1 MSRLFLFFKK
11 NLYQKLLNPFALSLI
26 CLAFIIGMA
35 LYPYS
40 RSGFYFDDIYNS
52 NLNGTLIVI
61 HQNLSQF
68 LYNVINLWVVHR
80 GRFFP
85 TTLLTTYPFWSFS
98 GDLRVYRILQI
109 SLVVVDIWLFW
120 FIVKKL
126 SNSYRFASLTIF
138 CIPILLQVSNLF
150 DGVTSFAPL
159 YQSILFFVFISW
171 ICLFYYVSSD
181 KHILILVL
189 LSGISEFLALTTYEA
204 SICVIP
210 GMIAISFCSAKN
222 NIRQYRGIAV
232 TLVVSS
238 IYLILY
244 SWFSYHKKSIY
255 TGSEIFL
262 SESNIRTFLVQFLSA
277 FPLVLVKNGP
287 SPSIVSNYLVTLIG
301 FLLVFF
307 LSFIFLAF
315 YSQLHSTHLNYLG
328 KDNSTETHQN
338 NYIKSFLEFY
348 RTEKSSA
355 FVKRIMN
362 EFIRFSWIKWVM
374 EFRLLLIIAFSLSVI
389 PAALIS
395 ISKKYQYIDYGG
407 AYSLV
412 FIQIFGVA
420 LFFALFLDKLFLL
433 VNKNNKYKTLLLIF
447 SSIMYSFVFTQTAN
461 LNLERILSFNK
472 DWSSKQRQQMEKI
485 ISKGFLNDL
494 PPNHLI
500 LIQDP
505 YPWEVG
511 ILPFTKLPIGACSA
525 FFSQY
530 SVRNIHCSTINSI
543 NGETLHTG
551 MPGQIFLL
559 RRQLINGNIER
570 IVINNETFKIWAVRN
585 KTGKRSTYKI
595 DREHGKFCMVTRPE
609 LGGEGVRWEGQAG
622 NRFAYVVN
630 NGSLSFTNF
639 SRIRSVIKTKLV
651 MVSNKSQTIDVFVNR
666 KKTSIKL
673 MPNIPETIKIDLR
686 NIYFLKKGIVFIRNE
701 RPVNRNMLIRSRNF
715 NFKILDVYPSC
726 G

>member
-1 MSRLFLFFKK
+1 MGRLFPFFKK
-11 NLYQKLLNPFALSLI
+11 NTYQKLLKPFALSLI
-26 CLAFIIGMA
+26 CLAIIIGMA

-52 NLNGTLIVI
+52 NLNGTLIAI

-85 TTLLTTYPFWSFS
+85 TTLLTTYPFWSIS
-98 GDLRVYRILQI
+98 GDLPVYRLLQI
-109 SLVVVDIWLFW
+109 SLVIVDIWLFW
-120 FIVKKL
+120 FLLKKL
-126 SNSYRFASLTIF
+126 SHSYQFATLTIF
-138 CIPILLQVSNLF
+138 CIPLLLQVSNLF

-159 YQSILFFVFISW
+159 YQSILLFVFISW
-171 ICLFYYVSSD
+171 ISLFYYVSSD

-222 NIRQYRGIAV
+222 NIRKYRGIAV
-232 TLVVSS
+232 TLVVST
-238 IYLILY
+238 IYFILY
-244 SWFSYHKKSIY
+244 SWFSYHKESIY

-262 SESNIRTFLVQFLSA
+262 SESNIRTFFVQFLSA

-287 SPSIVSNYLVTLIG
+287 SPSIVSNYLVTLVG

-307 LSFIFLAF
+307 LSFIFLAI
-315 YSQLHSTHLNYLG
+315 YSRLHSTHLSYLG
-328 KDNSTETHQN
+328 IDYSIEPHQN
-338 NYIKSFLEFY
+338 SLIKPFLGFY
-348 RTEKSSA
+348 RTEKSS
-355 FVKRIMN
+355 VLLKQLMN
-362 EFIRFSWIKWVM
+362 VFIRFAWVKWMM
-374 EFRLLLIIAFSLSVI
+374 ELRLLLIIAFSLSVI
-389 PAALIS
+389 PAVLIS

-412 FIQIFGVA
+412 FIQIFGIA
-420 LFFALFLDKLFLL
+420 LFFALFLDKLFFLINNSRYKIL
-433 VNKNNKYKTLLLIF
+433 VLLLL
-447 SSIMYSFVFTQTAN
+447 SIIYSFVFTQTAN
-461 LNLERILSFNK
+461 VNLERILSFNK
-472 DWSSKQRQQMEKI
+472 DWSTNQRQQMEKI

-494 PPNHLI
+494 PSNHLI

-511 ILPFTKLPIGACSA
+511 VLPFTKLPIGACSA

-530 SVRNIHCSTINSI
+530 SVRNIHCSTVDSI
-543 NGETLHTG
+543 NDVTLHTG

-570 IVINNETFKIWAVRN
+570 IELNNETFKIWAVRN
-585 KTGKRSTYKI
+585 KMGKSSTYKI
-595 DREHGKFCMVTRPE
+595 GREHGKFCMISNPE
-609 LGGEGVRWEGQAG
+609 LGGEGVRWEGQPG

-630 NGSLSFTNF
+630 NGSLSFTNL
-639 SRIRSVIKTKLV
+639 SRKTSVIKTKIV
-651 MVSNKSQTIDVFVNR
+651 VFSHKYQRIDVFVNS
-666 KKTSIKL
+666 KKTSINL
-673 MPNIPETIKIDLR
+673 TPNIPNTIRIELR
-686 NIYFLKKGIVFIRNE
+686 NIYFLKKGIVFIKNE
-701 RPVNRNMLIRSRNF
+701 RLVNRNIRSRKRNF
-715 NFKILDVYPSC
+715 IFKILDVYPSC